1 MKQYPRFSRILWDI
15 WLFIN
20 VTGKYYLRSFV
31 LNGLQSSSFVTHIL
45 FCMIWHFNITGQR
58 STMRNKALTRSLWEK
73 EKIIYGVCIFKSSE
87 LNTNECFINAVFQT
101 FIRMT
106 QNDTNFITCKF
117 SRIFSLSSVLICVSL
132 HRINYYIQVWT
143 VLPTYFVLKPYF
155 NLGKYRTCVTH
166 SVC

>member
-1 MKQYPRFSRILWDI
+1 M
-15 WLFIN
+15 N

-45 FCMIWHFNITGQR
+45 FCMLDSGKHFNITGQR

-101 FIRMT
+101 LIRMT
-106 QNDTNFITCKF
+106 QI
-117 SRIFSLSSVLICVSL
+117 L
-132 HRINYYIQVWT
+132 
-143 VLPTYFVLKPYF
+143 
-155 NLGKYRTCVTH
+155 
-166 SVC
+166 

>member
-1 MKQYPRFSRILWDI
+1 MDVVYAYLIDLDVYFLYVKGIITSNMHTFLKGSECQKRAVDKKQHLFLFELNFIYLFILKQYPRFPRILWDI
-15 WLFIN
+15 WLFMN

-45 FCMIWHFNITGQR
+45 FCMLWHFNITGQR

-87 LNTNECFINAVFQT
+87 LNTNECFVNAVFQT

-106 QNDTNFITCKF
+106 QI
-117 SRIFSLSSVLICVSL
+117 L
-132 HRINYYIQVWT
+132 
-143 VLPTYFVLKPYF
+143 
-155 NLGKYRTCVTH
+155 
-166 SVC
+166 